1 VSSAF
6 ASLLNSALLSCYQ
19 KLDTAYPDTHGWRA
33 LEVLSQAPLTADA
46 LLNAIGQD
54 IYVGQRQGVNKYLD
68 TITLNL
74 WNARLSPMA
83 CTQNL
88 LAVRLL
94 LNLAVMSKNKIDTI
108 LSRGEEVCALYA
120 LCALCHHHYQKTN

>member
-1 VSSAF
+1 MN
-6 ASLLNSALLSCYQ
+6 ASPHALTPSHPHRSPHGYERTLQVPLS
-19 KLDTAYPDTHGWRA
+19 
-33 LEVLSQAPLTADA
+33 ADA
-46 LLNAIGQD
+46 LLRAIGD
-54 IYVGQRQGVNKYLD
+54 DAYEGQRQGVNKYLD
-68 TITLNL
+68 TVTLHL

-108 LSRGEEVCALYA
+108 LSRGEEVCV
-120 LCALCHHHYQKTN
+120 CV